1 MTTTY
6 EARTAYGVPIRMTAP
21 FESRSE
27 ALKWA
32 YRNTDTFPGLRIVAK
47 AEGMA
52 DAVIWTDRASM
63 GRAA

>member
-32 YRNTDTFPGLRIVAK
+32 YRNTFTFPGLRIVAK

>member
-32 YRNTDTFPGLRIVAK
+32 YRNTFTFPGLKIVAK
-47 AEGMA
+47 AEDGSR
-52 DAVIWTDRASM
+52 VIWTDRASM
-63 GRAA
+63 GRAAA